1 MGCGQKIF
9 FFLILKQK
17 SQESGENGLVVSF
30 CSDENVQK
38 LWWWLHYGE
47 YSKKH
52 WIVYFKLVNCME
64 CESQWTPGV
73 GDGQGGLVCGDS
85 WGRKELDRLSD
96 WSDLVAQ
103 TVKNL
108 PAMHKSWVQSLGQKD
123 PMEKRMATHCS
134 SLALR
139 IPWTEE
145 PGRPQSMGLKESD
158 TTEQLTPWG
167 TGGTSV

>member
-73 GDGQGGLVCGDS
+73 GDGQGGLACCDS
-85 WGRKELDRLSD
+85 WG
-96 WSDLVAQ
+96 
-103 TVKNL
+103 
-108 PAMHKSWVQSLGQKD
+108 H
-123 PMEKRMATHCS
+123 
-134 SLALR
+134 
-139 IPWTEE
+139 
-145 PGRPQSMGLKESD
+145 KESD
-158 TTEQLTPWG
+158 TTEWLIWSDQWIFTIWHLCQLHRNTLFARPVIIWPAF
-167 TGGTSV
+167 TSFSWKSFNPRAFVKNNK